1 MSPCLSVHLSAQM
14 SSKRNF
20 CFMDEPILMKLYTV
34 ALYDLRKCMKEED
47 PGRSYF
53 KGDYK
58 SYKTGSGGIF
68 SLFLL
73 LLFCM
78 LGRLCGVL

>member
-1 MSPCLSVHLSAQM
+1 M

-53 KGDYK
+53 TGDYK

-68 SLFLL
+68 FVIFIALILYVRKTMWST
-73 LLFCM
+73 
-78 LGRLCGVL
+78 LGMAQ